1 VRPAPP
7 PLSSFR
13 GLRADEVDRAYDLYL
28 GVCAWLKQKGVR
40 QWLLPKPR
48 SKFDERQERGENY
61 GLFLGTDL
69 AAIVTLG
76 FEVHEKWPEELGPA
90 KRWWLHTLAAAPEF
104 RGRRLGEATV
114 TAAIGLLRTR
124 GVAELFL
131 DCDAGGILPAYYRK
145 LGFVT
150 LAQKPISFPS
160 GNAVLIELMSRRVS
174 PPPG

>member
-1 VRPAPP
+1 MRPAPS

-13 GLRADEVDRAYDLYL
+13 GLRADEVDRAYELYL
-28 GVCAWLKQKGVR
+28 DVCAWLKQKGVR

-61 GLFLGTDL
+61 GLFLGQDL

-76 FEVHEKWPEELGPA
+76 LEVHEKWPDRLGSE
-90 KRWWLHTLAAAPEF
+90 KRWWLHTLAVAPEF

-114 TAAIGLLRTR
+114 AAAVELVRSR
-124 GVAELFL
+124 GAKDLIL
-131 DCDAGGILPAYYRK
+131 DCDAGGVLPAYYRK

-150 LAQKPISFPS
+150 LAQKDIPFPS
-160 GNAVLIELMSRRVS
+160 GKTVLIELMSRRVG
-174 PPPG
+174 PLAA